1 MASAPVRSTPPAE
14 EGFALI
20 EVVVSALIAVMV
32 TGAVIGLLNST
43 GRASAE
49 ERHRSQ
55 AFSVAQEDQAR
66 LRATR
71 ITDLNVAMTPRT
83 VTLNGTPYSVTSSA
97 TFVSDKTSKTSC
109 TSGSTASDYVKLGS
123 KVTWPSMGSRAPIVL
138 ESIVSPVSGS
148 LDPTHGNLA
157 VTVVNAKQEKI
168 SGAGLSATGVGA
180 FSGSTDSAGCALFG
194 GEPAGAYTLTP
205 NLSSEYVNANGE
217 VPPSI
222 PITITAG
229 TTTPLALEYDRAGS
243 VEVKF
248 TVKESGGAGLKEST
262 QDSIIAFNTGM
273 KTAQTYG
280 TPGGAE
286 VSMIKATPLF
296 PFTSPDSFYAGSCT
310 TNAPAAGGASVNV
323 PAGGNT
329 TATVQAP
336 ALYLTAWQGKN
347 SANKG
352 AEFSNA
358 DVWIEDSEC
367 NGSGGTPVLRRF
379 ATTLTGTLSDPGL
392 PSSKYKICVDSK
404 VSGTSGARRKR
415 FPLTEVKSLSG
426 TTLNAYLGSGSG
438 TESEEGSCP

>member
-1 MASAPVRSTPPAE
+1 MGSAPAQSTASAE
-14 EGFALI
+14 GGFALI
-20 EVVVSALIAVMV
+20 EVMVSALIAVMV
-32 TGAVIGLLNST
+32 TGAVISLLNST

-71 ITDLNVAMTPRT
+71 ITDLNVAMKPRT
-83 VTLNGTPYSVTSSA
+83 VTLNGTPYTVTSSA

-123 KVTWPSMGSRAPIVL
+123 RVTWPSMGSRAPVVL

-180 FSGSTDSAGCALFG
+180 FSGSTDSEGCALFG

-205 NLSSEYVNANGE
+205 NLGSEYVNANGE

-243 VEVKF
+243 VEVNFK
-248 TVKESGGAGLKEST
+248 VKESGGATLIPST

-273 KTAQTYG
+273 KTAQLYG
-280 TPGGAE
+280 TPGGTK
-286 VSMIKATPLF
+286 VGMIKATSLF

-329 TATVQAP
+329 TATVQVP
-336 ALYLTAWQGKN
+336 ALYLTVKN
-347 SANKG
+347 S
-352 AEFSNA
+352 S
-358 DVWIEDSEC
+358 
-367 NGSGGTPVLRRF
+367 GTPTEQNGLSGARVTVTDSVCKIGSTSTKVKRVF
-379 ATTLTGTLSDPGL
+379 TTDSNGNLPDPGL
-392 PSSKYKICVDSK
+392 PWGKYEFCASASI
-404 VSGTSGARRKR
+404 SGTVRKTTTSV
-415 FPLTEVKSLSG
+415 PAGPIAVESLAGTTATMSLS
-426 TTLNAYLGSGSG
+426 TGSTAGA
-438 TESEEGSCP
+438 CP